1 MSKEFIWNLD
11 MDGEIRNVKVVVHE
25 DEIVTYEGETEKK
38 HIKITNK
45 VCKQGVLQIDTMT
58 TLYGQECA
66 IQLEKNIPYIKPGK
80 QWLMSE
86 TTYEDRKQKLL
97 HTNKMAA
104 YIEMGFCIVLCLVA
118 LGKWLLTGSMG
129 DWWFLIVIGTFIG
142 GSGVLQ
148 YYTVKNQLADL
159 EKAENA

>member
-1 MSKEFIWNLD
+1 MSKEFVWNLD
-11 MDGEIRNVKVVVHE
+11 MDGVVRIFKVVVHE
-25 DEIVTYEGETEKK
+25 NEIVTYEGDEEKK

-45 VCKQGVLQIDTMT
+45 ESKQGVLQIDTVT
-58 TLYGQECA
+58 TLFGQECA
-66 IQLEKNIPYIKPGK
+66 IQLERNIPYIKPGQ

-104 YIEMGFCIVLCLVA
+104 FIEIVICVILCLVV
-118 LGKWLLTGSMG
+118 LVKWWVTGSLG
-129 DWWFLIVIGTFIG
+129 NWWFLIIIGTFIG
-142 GSGVLQ
+142 GSGLLQ
-148 YYTVKNQLADL
+148 YYTVKNQLEDL